1 MIERSYTLTAVFIL
15 LVGFVLAGLFY
26 LGYFINTLYSPASKS
41 ESLIEFIVEE
51 GDGVNAISENLYDAG
66 LIASKWTFEVY
77 VWMRRWEGAMQA
89 GIYQIPQNITIRELS
104 NVLVRG
110 EGGQPERVITI
121 IEGWTLVD
129 IENYL
134 VKEKVVTSQEF
145 KNGLQRVA
153 DHSGISILADKPA
166 SVSLEGYLFP
176 DSYRIFEDATAEEI
190 IRKMVNTMDAKF
202 TTEMR
207 AELERTNRTVYDT
220 LKMASILEREI
231 RYQSDLPVA
240 ADVFYKR
247 LEIGQLLQSDATLNY
262 VLHPDDRK
270 AALTFADLE
279 SESPYNSYKFAGL
292 PPTPISN
299 PGLNA
304 LLAAVYPDDNEFFY
318 FLTTPEG
325 QTIFSKTFEEHNF
338 NKQKYLK

>member
-1 MIERSYTLTAVFIL
+1 MIERSYTLTIVFTF

-26 LGYFINTLYSPASKS
+26 LGYFINTLYSPVSTS
-41 ESLIEFIVEE
+41 ESVVTFVVEE
-51 GDGVNAISENLYDAG
+51 GVGVNTISASLHDAG
-66 LIASKWTFEVY
+66 LIKSKWTFEVY
-77 VWMRRWEGAMQA
+77 LWMRRWEGAIQA
-89 GIYQIPQNITIRELS
+89 GTYQIPQNITIREVS
-104 NVLVRG
+104 DMLVRG

-121 IEGWTLVD
+121 IEGWTLEE

-134 VKEKVVTSQEF
+134 VDEGVVSREDFKE
-145 KNGLQRVA
+145 GLRRVA
-153 DHSGISILADKPA
+153 NHSGISILSDKPSSA
-166 SVSLEGYLFP
+166 SLEGYLFP

-190 IRKMVNTMDAKF
+190 VRKMVNTLDAKF
-202 TTEMR
+202 TPEMR
-207 AELERTNRTVYDT
+207 AEVERTNRSIYDT

-262 VLHPDDRK
+262 VLHPNDRK
-270 AALTFADLE
+270 ASLTYADLE
-279 SESPYNSYKFAGL
+279 SDSPYNSYKFSGL

-304 LLAAVYPDDNEFFY
+304 ILAAVYPGTNEFYY

-325 QTIFSKTFEEHNF
+325 RTIFSKTFEEHNA